1 MSKHKWSHLLFIF
14 SCLDLVKRY
23 LSFLHT
29 ESIQQLL
36 FYVRVAQ
43 TGLRLLSRACLFE
56 RSLMELD
63 PYTLTHTLH
72 IFTYFSLLE
81 KHVEW
86 VFTMYISG
94 LLP

>member
-1 MSKHKWSHLLFIF
+1 MESSTFHILMLV
-14 SCLDLVKRY
+14 DLVKRY

-72 IFTYFSLLE
+72 IFTYFPLLE

-86 VFTMYISG
+86 MFTMYISG